1 MKKFI
6 FLVFTAGLLVSSVTL
21 ASLSGYEE
29 HNIEKTPKEVLD
41 AYVKAIGG
49 AEKIRGIKTLV
60 LVMEAEVQGMSVEMS
75 TVRDIENLRMMQQV
89 VMDGNVVQKTVVNK
103 NEGYMSAM
111 GQVQALSPDQL
122 ETLKTNIYAFPELYY
137 EDMGFTMRMGETTEI
152 DGEPAYTLHVTSTEG
167 LKSKE
172 YFSIESGY
180 KLKMTAEIAG
190 DVEFR
195 DYQEVEGVKFPMK
208 VSISNAVLPV
218 PLETR
223 LIDIQINQKLD
234 DSLFE

>member
-6 FLVFTAGLLVSSVTL
+6 FLVLVGGVLFCTVSVAGLYVNKEPIT
-21 ASLSGYEE
+21 
-29 HNIEKTPKEVLD
+29 EKTPKEVID
-41 AYVKAIGG
+41 AYVEAIGG
-49 AEKIRGIKTLV
+49 AAQIRKIKTLV
-60 LVMEAEVQGMSVEMS
+60 LVMEAEVQGMAVEMS
-75 TVRDIENLRMMQQV
+75 TVRDMENLRMMQQV

-137 EDMGFTMRMGETTEI
+137 DEMGFTMRMGEITEI

-195 DYQEVEGVKFPMK
+195 DYQEVKGVKFPMK

>member
-6 FLVFTAGLLVSSVTL
+6 FLVIAAGILVSTVSVAGLYGDIKPFS
-21 ASLSGYEE
+21 
-29 HNIEKTPKEVLD
+29 EKTPKEVLD
-41 AYVKAIGG
+41 AYVNAIGG
-49 AEKIRGIKTLV
+49 AEKISEIKTLV
-60 LVMEAEVQGMSVEMS
+60 LVMEAEVQGMAVEMS

-89 VMDGNVVQKTVVNK
+89 VMDGNVVQKTVVNN

-111 GQVQALSPDQL
+111 GQVQALSADQL

-137 EDMGFTMRMGETTEI
+137 EEMGFTMRMGETTEI

-195 DYQEVEGVKFPMK
+195 DYQEIEGVKFPMK

-223 LIDIQINQKLD
+223 LIDIQINQELD

>member
-6 FLVFTAGLLVSSVTL
+6 FLFFTAGLLVSTISL
-21 ASLSGYEE
+21 ARFSEDNEPYT
-29 HNIEKTPKEVLD
+29 EKTPKEVLD

-49 AEKIRGIKTLV
+49 AEKIRKIKTLV
-60 LVMEAEVQGMSVEMS
+60 LVMEAEVQGMAVEMS
-75 TVRDIENLRMMQQV
+75 TVRDMENLRMMQQV
-89 VMDGNVVQKTVVNK
+89 IMEGNVVQKTVVN
-103 NEGYMSAM
+103 NSEGYMSAM
-111 GQVQALSPDQL
+111 GQVQALSPEQL

-137 EDMGFTMRMGETTEI
+137 EEMGFNLKMGENTEI
-152 DGEPAYTLHVTSTEG
+152 DGEPAYTLLVTSTEG
-167 LKSKE
+167 LDSKE
-172 YFSIESGY
+172 YYSVESGF